1 MLHDMKPEIIPAIL
15 TKKRSEFEK
24 RLALAAGLS
33 RTVQIDIM
41 DGYFVGNRTPR
52 NLNNS
57 RWFGEWLMK
66 LPNGI
71 RVPDIELHLM
81 VMDPWPLI
89 CAWQEY
95 AEVKRAIWH
104 IEVPLDHAELI
115 DVVHGLGLQ
124 AGLAINPGT
133 PLDELTP
140 FLKNKPT
147 VPHSAFA
154 DEALVMGV
162 RPGFSGQLFRRESL
176 KTVRAL
182 RRAYP
187 RLDIGIDGGVGLDNA
202 AAIIKAGADRLNAA
216 GAIFLALDP
225 KQAYRKLT
233 TPA

>member
-1 MLHDMKPEIIPAIL
+1 MKPEIIPAIL

-24 RLALAAGLS
+24 RLALAAKLS

-41 DGYFVGNRTPR
+41 DGLFVDNKTPR
-52 NLNNS
+52 HLNNGC
-57 RWFGEWLMK
+57 WFGEWLLNM
-66 LPNGI
+66 PDGI
-71 RVPDIELHLM
+71 SAPDIELHLM
-81 VMDPWPLI
+81 VIDPWPLI

-95 AEVKRAIWH
+95 AEFKRAIWH
-104 IEVPLDHAELI
+104 VEVPLDHAELI

-133 PLDELTP
+133 LLDELTP

-162 RPGFSGQLFRRESL
+162 TPGFSGQPFKRESL
-176 KTVRAL
+176 KMIRAL

-187 RLDIGIDGGVGLDNA
+187 RLDIGIDGGVGLGNA
-202 AAIIKAGADRLNAA
+202 ETIIKAGANRLNAA
-216 GAIFLALDP
+216 GAIFLAKNP
-225 KQAYRKLT
+225 QQAYRGLKQN
-233 TPA
+233 